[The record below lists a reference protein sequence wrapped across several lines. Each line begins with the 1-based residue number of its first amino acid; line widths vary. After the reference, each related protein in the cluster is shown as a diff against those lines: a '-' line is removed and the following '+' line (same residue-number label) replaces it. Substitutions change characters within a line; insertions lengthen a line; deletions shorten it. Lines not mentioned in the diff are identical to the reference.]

1 MRFIRQIIQQLGFSP
16 REGGGARRFCLPL
29 LALIC
34 AAALAGLYLAPSRA
48 EDYWGGAANTEWYT
62 KDKSVNDF
70 YISTSADLAG
80 LAQLVN
86 AGTERFEGKTIHLT
100 ADIDLGGAESWTPI
114 GKAELSKPPKP
125 FHGTFDGGGR
135 AVTGLYIKTD
145 ENYQGLFGYIWNA
158 TVKDLS
164 VSGSVSGGDRTGAV
178 VGYAG
183 GENPGSTIINCVSD
197 AAVSG
202 DSYVGGIAGVVE
214 VSQGNASVSGCV
226 NGGAVSGS
234 GSNIGGIAGWLS
246 HADVKDC
253 ANAGAVTG
261 GGSGNSGIGGIAGY
275 GSDAGVVNCLNR
287 GDVRA
292 ENDGA
297 NAGGIVG
304 YYSGITAKL
313 CTNMGQVYS
322 GGYAGGILGRHDD
335 GTSTVASCASVGGV
349 SGSVNTGAIVGGAS
363 SPGPNRE
370 KEWHATLSN
379 CLWYES
385 GSVNAG
391 LKAAGDDD
399 DEGKFTAAM
408 AASADNYGAL
418 AATYAPDPASAMIP
432 AGRTKTLFRSWPGVE
447 AGAVTEVS
455 YDVSPDTG
463 LTLSADVN
471 KSVTATMTTS
481 GDYTVS
487 ATAEFTTS
495 LLASAT
501 QSQHTTENMTLR
513 VGEGWPYLPVVY
525 VKPDGTGNGSSWA
538 NAMGGAD
545 FSAMLKWI
553 NTQNSGK
560 NYNFYVAKGTYAQSE
575 TLPLPKGVKLYGGF
589 AGTETDID
597 ARDIKTNV
605 TTLTAATGASIS
617 IVTGGKDATS
627 ADTVLDGFT
636 ITGGKGTNIG
646 DIFGGG
652 MFNISSSPLV
662 ANCIFKDNTSDAGG
676 AMLNYYGSSPYV
688 YKCTFEANTGGAVY
702 NVDDGEESGP
712 LSPRFAE
719 CVFKKNTAESTSAGI
734 HNSGDGCRSVIER
747 CRFIENE
754 SSEGSAVTDSFQAC
768 SVISGSEFTKNIST
782 STYLGGGAIFIN
794 TLDTPAI
801 TNCTFIENKASYQGG
816 AIYAYATSNL
826 ALTGCTFSGNSAVSA
841 GGAVY
846 TERATSTIINSI
858 FWDDKAA
865 SGSEIS
871 VTGGTSDSA
880 VISNCVIKTGGVNG
894 KATITSSDIFTGDP
908 KFLTSPDDNGGPVP
922 TMAVSAGGSAY
933 RAGLKPGASF
943 TGADGKTYT
952 TPLTDARGVSFD
964 VTSADIGAYAWKAEG
979 GSVSGSLE
987 LAAGASADLA
997 PYAGAK
1003 LVSTDVLDTNAGRAA
1018 VWTSTSADIATVA
1031 DGVASGVA
1039 KGKTTFTATF
1049 GGASGSLPVTV
1060 FAAHGDVT
1068 EERMTDTPDAN
1079 GYGSGVIAV
1088 SSDARESIAIY
1099 DALGLLSADQK
1110 LPANIDPT
1118 ANPIDASSVDV
1129 TTSADIYTSA
1139 DIRGAVARYLS
1150 IDAEAEG
1157 DSPYKVRLVQVNN
1170 TVASR
1175 AGEGDTLFAKFWR
1188 FLTSLFGGNADEHA
1202 DDYLPLQTN
1211 FVISEDQLPG
1221 HLAYKFGWQKNSE
1234 QGDQF
1239 TSDDMTEFIREVNPF
1254 VVVRSGDAVEARS
1267 LYDIVSGDVTKYI
1280 TVERAGTTDT
1290 TSNIDHF
1297 TYTIKTRVLL
1307 FNKAGA
1313 VTEGAGK
1320 EFVMPVA
1327 LSDDAK
1333 TKTRESGNYFL
1344 VEDGAEDDRYDLCLA
1359 FAVKTPKV
1367 LHVKPNGG
1375 DGGISGDGATW
1386 DTALTGAD
1394 FADRLRQIN
1403 GKVRPD
1409 PASYYAADEYGYEFW
1424 VASGDYKPTADDY
1437 SGYYFALTS
1446 NVRLCGGFAGTER
1459 SVDGRAAGNVSTL
1472 SGKLAENETSY
1483 VLYGTEVKGAVV
1495 DGFTV
1500 SGGANGLY
1508 LENAEV
1514 RISGCRVKGNT
1525 ERGFYALSSRLEIE
1539 SSLIAANG
1547 DSGIWCESGAVTL
1560 KDSTLTGNKTEAAG
1574 GAVLLQKWQGGT
1586 CALRAENCT
1595 FSGNSAE
1602 SNGGAVSFAASSGE
1616 LLLANCTFSG
1626 NSAGTEGGA
1635 IANPPAGFKIYNT
1648 LFAGNSASRGKDV
1661 DAPNQGELVNC
1672 RFDADG
1678 IYAGNI
1684 TSTDCTTA
1692 DALLLTVSPDD
1703 NGGPVP
1709 TMAVSAGGSAYRA
1722 GLKPGTSFTGADGK
1736 TYTTPLTDARGVS
1749 FDVTSADIGAYAYEI
1764 ASADA
1769 SVKAGA
1775 PEELILG
1782 TSSDIGEV
1790 FSLAAHLTKT
1800 ASPDRYA
1807 AAFNITSVA
1816 SDVVSVDNGALYA
1829 LKTGSST
1836 VTAESTKG
1844 KNADGNP
1851 VKFSGA
1857 TKTLKVAIPVAS
1869 LDISETPR
1877 VIRRGAS
1884 AQFSLVL
1891 PNGYT
1896 SADIESRDIA
1906 WKLPEG
1912 EGNYRITPSAD
1923 RLSATVTAGNVLFDA
1938 YSTITATIAGK
1949 TSGKTKML
1957 TATVSTPVGE
1967 TPKPPVTPANRT
1979 DGAGGES
1986 GSGILDIVG
1995 TSEDFAIYDAM
2006 KDLSAAANLPGG
2018 ISADAKPIGATSAD
2032 VVTSE
2037 DLFSAEQIKDAV
2049 TEYWGLGAASE
2060 DRVRLV
2066 EVQNTVASR
2075 ADEGGTLFAKVWRF
2089 LVSLFK
2095 DGGNE
2100 APDASDYL
2108 PIEAHFTIGS
2118 ADIAALPDEVKEG
2131 LSAGNLLS
2139 KVNLFAVVSEDGKV
2153 SARSLADAASGDLAA
2168 YITVSGGND
2177 AGYTVQTRVML
2188 FNMKG
2193 GVSGDAEADKAAGAR
2208 WVQPLKAAS
2217 SDARPNDKD
2226 NYFIVQD
2233 GAEDDRYDLCLAFAA
2248 KEPNYAEV
2256 SVTASGDIESNDIEY
2271 ARWTVSGDAAQ
2282 HEAGSSADIRG
2293 GEQSVTLIVPPGGY
2307 HVTLSDETQTLS
2319 RDVKTITSAVVTWGG
2334 EWKITAL
2341 FEKIKAESVTLDK
2354 TTLALAVGG
2363 SYKLTAKAAP
2373 AEAYAN
2379 YALWAWTTSDGNVAE
2394 VAADGTVTAKA
2405 AGKATITAAA
2415 SDGSGAKADCAVT
2428 VRKSAADDPAVT
2440 PAEPEAVKPEVV
2452 TPNENV
2458 VPVTPGYVT
2467 DPVKQEDV
2475 MNEIGLKAE
2484 DAAVTENGSLM
2495 VAGAL
2500 ADKAAGEVIAND
2512 PDTVSKD
2519 SVISLPVTVS
2529 SADEAGMIHALGFKV
2544 SGDVFGKVDG
2554 VGEIRVLK
2562 VFTDGGGKAFTV
2574 VTAAE
2579 AIADKTVALYDANN
2593 EIVTGAIDAAATYT
2607 LTAFVLDGG
2616 EYDLGGK
2623 TDGKVI
2629 DPIAII
2635 KQAEPPVSPTPTGGS
2650 GGGCNAGAGA
2660 LALVLIPMAVRRGKR

>member
-1 MRFIRQIIQQLGFSP
+1 MRFIRQIIQQLGLSP
-16 REGGGARRFCLPL
+16 REGGGGAKRFCLPL
-29 LALIC
+29 LALLC
-34 AAALAGLYLAPSRA
+34 AAALGSWLLMRPSS
-48 EDYWGGAANTEWYT
+48 AAITPNTDWYT
-62 KDKSVNDF
+62 KNPDAAEF

-80 LAQLVN
+80 LADLVN
-86 AGTERFEGKTIHLT
+86 TSFNLSGKTIHLS
-100 ADIDLGGAESWTPI
+100 ADIDLGGVPWTPI
-114 GKAELSKPPKP
+114 GNNNNDIYVFS
-125 FHGTFDGGGR
+125 GTFDGGGH
-135 AVTGLYIKTD
+135 AVTGLYID
-145 ENYQGLFGYIWNA
+145 GSENYQGLFGYILSA

-164 VSGSVSGGDRTGAV
+164 VSGSVSGGNYYTGAV
-178 VGYAG
+178 VGYADT
-183 GENPGSTIINCVSD
+183 SRITNCVSD

-202 DSYVGGIAGVVE
+202 GSNVGGIAGGVACGYDPVYI
-214 VSQGNASVSGCV
+214 SGCV
-226 NGGAVSGS
+226 NGGRVSGRE
-234 GSNIGGIAGWLS
+234 SNIGGIAGALTNAIAS
-246 HADVKDC
+246 DC

-261 GGSGNSGIGGIAGY
+261 GGSWNSGIGGIVGY
-275 GSDAGVVNCLNR
+275 GIGGGVANCLNR
-287 GDVRA
+287 GDVSA
-292 ENDGA
+292 KNADA

-304 YYSGITAKL
+304 YYSNINAEF
-313 CTNMGQVYS
+313 CTNMGQVYG
-322 GGYAGGILGRHDD
+322 GGYAGGILGNHFA
-335 GTSTVASCASVGGV
+335 GGSTVTSCASVGGV
-349 SGSVNTGAIVGGAS
+349 SGGVNTGAIVGGAFS
-363 SPGPNRE
+363 TGSDGSQSQ
-370 KEWHATLSN
+370 HAALSN

-385 GSVNAG
+385 GPVNAG
-391 LKAAGDDD
+391 LKAAGDDNN
-399 DEGKFTAAM
+399 GKITSAM
-408 AASADNYGAL
+408 AASADNYGTL
-418 AATYAPDPASAMIP
+418 AATYAPDPFASAIP
-432 AGRTKTLFRSWPGVE
+432 AGRTKTLFRSWPGVNTS
-447 AGAVTEVS
+447 AVTAVS
-455 YDVSPDTG
+455 YDVSPAVG
-463 LTLSADVN
+463 LSLDKN
-471 KSVTATMTTS
+471 DNNSVTATMS
-481 GDYTVS
+481 VAGSYTVS
-487 ATAEFTTS
+487 ATAEFTPS
-495 LLASAT
+495 KLASGGAPT
-501 QSQHTTENMTLR
+501 AYTTEKMTLR

-525 VKPDGTGNGSSWA
+525 VTPGGAGEKDGSSWA

-553 NTQNSGK
+553 NTQNSGTA
-560 NYNFYVAKGTYAQSE
+560 YEFRVAAGIYAQTE
-575 TLPLPKGVKLYGGF
+575 TLSLPKGVKLYGGF
-589 AGTETDID
+589 AGTGTETI
-597 ARDIKTNV
+597 ASRDIKTNV

-636 ITGGKGTNIG
+636 ITGGKGTVQSDGNYYG
-646 DIFGGG
+646 GGIFISSSNPAIANCVFSDNNAFAGGG
-652 MFNISSSPLV
+652 MFLDASSP
-662 ANCIFKDNTSDAGG
+662 AIINCEFSNNSGTAAGGALYMEFSAPYIKNCAVINNSGGGVSGQDSSIIAEGCVFKDNTYA
-676 AMLNYYGSSPYV
+676 
-688 YKCTFEANTGGAVY
+688 
-702 NVDDGEESGP
+702 SG
-712 LSPRFAE
+712 
-719 CVFKKNTAESTSAGI
+719 
-734 HNSGDGCRSVIER
+734 
-747 CRFIENE
+747 
-754 SSEGSAVTDSFQAC
+754 
-768 SVISGSEFTKNIST
+768 
-782 STYLGGGAIFIN
+782 LGGGIGLVEWDDGDPTILSSIKDCSFIGN
-794 TLDTPAI
+794 SA
-801 TNCTFIENKASYQGG
+801 EAGG
-816 AIYAYATSNL
+816 GGLFTEKPLSIINS
-826 ALTGCTFSGNSAVSA
+826 TFSGNSTDVN
-841 GGAVY
+841 GGAIWSYIELSIANCTFSDNKAPKAYGGAISARDKLAVVNSVFRNNSSKAGNPDIH
-846 TERATSTIINSI
+846 TENSGAMATLQH
-858 FWDDKAA
+858 
-865 SGSEIS
+865 
-871 VTGGTSDSA
+871 
-880 VISNCVIKTGGVNG
+880 CVIKEGGAG
-894 KATITSSDIFTGDP
+894 GDGTITSSDIFTGDP
-908 KFLTSPDDNGGPVP
+908 KFLNDSPVGNGGPVP
-922 TMAVSAGGSAY
+922 TMAVSAGGSAF
-933 RAGLKPGASF
+933 RHGLAPGTSF
-943 TGADGKTYT
+943 TGADGNTYA

-979 GSVSGSLE
+979 GFSVSGSLE

-1003 LVSTDVLDTNAGRAA
+1003 LVSTGVRDTNAGRAA
-1018 VWTSTSADIATVA
+1018 VWTSASAGIATVA

-1049 GGASGSLPVTV
+1049 GGLTASGSLPVTV

-1110 LPANIDPT
+1110 LPANIDPA

-1188 FLTSLFGGNADEHA
+1188 FLTSLFGNDGEPAKHA

-1221 HLAYKFGWQKNSE
+1221 HLAYRFGQQKNSE
-1234 QGDQF
+1234 QDYKF
-1239 TSDDMTEFIREVNPF
+1239 TSDDMTEFISEVNPF
-1254 VVVRSGDAVEARS
+1254 VVVKSGDAVEARS

-1307 FNKAGA
+1307 FNKEGA
-1313 VTEGAGK
+1313 VTVGAGK

-1333 TKTRESGNYFL
+1333 TRESGNYFL
-1344 VEDGAEDDRYDLCLA
+1344 VEDGVEDGRYDLCLA

-1375 DGGISGDGATW
+1375 DGNNSGDGATW
-1386 DTALTGAD
+1386 DTALTSAD

-1403 GKVRPD
+1403 GEVLPG
-1409 PASYYAADEYGYEFW
+1409 AYAFYAADEYGYEFW
-1424 VASGDYKPTADDY
+1424 VASGDYRPTADDY
-1437 SGYYFALTS
+1437 SGYHFALTS
-1446 NVRLCGGFAGTER
+1446 NVRLYGGFAGTET
-1459 SVDGRAAGNVSTL
+1459 SAADRAAGNVSTL
-1472 SGKLAENETSY
+1472 SGKLAENVETSY
-1483 VLYGTEVKGAVV
+1483 VLYGTEFKGAVV

-1500 SGGANGLY
+1500 SGGARGIY
-1508 LENAEV
+1508 LNNAEV
-1514 RISGCRVKGNT
+1514 SVSACRVEDNGGT
-1525 ERGFYALSSRLEIE
+1525 SS
-1539 SSLIAANG
+1539 SG
-1547 DSGIWCESGAVTL
+1547 GGVYMKDSAVTM
-1560 KDSTLTGNKTEAAG
+1560 KNSSLTGNKARYG
-1574 GAVLLQKWQGGT
+1574 GAALLIADAGRST

-1595 FSGNSAE
+1595 FNGNSAE
-1602 SNGGAVSFAASSGE
+1602 YNGGAIYTNYYGIE
-1616 LLLANCTFSG
+1616 LLLVNCTFSG
-1626 NSAGTEGGA
+1626 NSAVNSGGA
-1635 IANPPAGFKIYNT
+1635 VDEPPEGFKIYNT
-1648 LFAGNSASRGKDV
+1648 LFAGNTADSGKDV
-1661 DAPNQGELVNC
+1661 YAPWTEGELVNC

-1678 IYAGNI
+1678 IYAYNI

-1692 DALLLTVSPDD
+1692 DPLLLTASPDD

-1709 TMAVSAGGSAYRA
+1709 TMAVSAAGSAFRA
-1722 GLKPGTSFTGADGK
+1722 GLAPGN
-1736 TYTTPLTDARGVS
+1736 YTVGSLAVTVPDADARGIS
-1749 FDVTSADIGAYAYEI
+1749 FDKAHAEIGAYAYEI

-1782 TSSDIGEV
+1782 TSSDIGKV
-1790 FSLAAHLTKT
+1790 FSLAAHLTGT

-1807 AAFNITSVA
+1807 AAFNITSAA

-1844 KNADGNP
+1844 KNADGKP
-1851 VKFSGA
+1851 VEFSGV
-1857 TKTLKVAIPVAS
+1857 TKTLKVAVSVAS
-1869 LDISETPR
+1869 LDISERSR

-1896 SADIESRDIA
+1896 SADIESRSRDIT
-1906 WKLPEG
+1906 WSLTG
-1912 EGNYRITPSAD
+1912 TDYSITPSAD
-1923 RLSATVTAGNVLFDA
+1923 GLSATVTAANVLFGA
-1938 YSTITATIAGK
+1938 SSTITATIAGK
-1949 TSGKTKML
+1949 TSGETKTL
-1957 TATVSTPVGE
+1957 TAAVSTPVGE

-1995 TSEDFAIYDAM
+1995 TSEDVAIYDAM
-2006 KDLSAAANLPGG
+2006 NDLGAANLPGG

-2037 DLFSAEQIKDAV
+2037 DLFSAEQIKAAV

-2089 LVSLFK
+2089 LVSLFTR

-2100 APDASDYL
+2100 APDAGDYL

-2118 ADIAALPDEVKEG
+2118 ADIAALPDEVKDG

-2188 FNMKG
+2188 FDMKG
-2193 GVSGDAEADKAAGAR
+2193 GVSGDAAAGAK
-2208 WVQPLKAAS
+2208 WVQPLKTAS

-2233 GAEDDRYDLCLAFAA
+2233 GAKDDRYDLCLAFAA

-2256 SVTASGDIESNDIEY
+2256 SVTASGDIESKDIEY

-2282 HEAGSSADIRG
+2282 HAAGSSANVKG
-2293 GEQSVTLIVPPGGY
+2293 GEQSVTLSLVPDGY

-2319 RDVKTITSAVVTWGG
+2319 ADVKTIAKNVLWGG
-2334 EWKITAL
+2334 EWKITAS
-2341 FEKIKAESVTLDK
+2341 FEKIRTESVTLDK
-2354 TTLALAVGG
+2354 TALALAVGG

-2415 SDGSGAKADCAVT
+2415 NDGSGAKAECAVT
-2428 VRKSAADDPAVT
+2428 VRNSAADDPAVT

-2484 DAAVTENGSLM
+2484 DAAVTENGSLT
-2495 VAGAL
+2495 VAGGL
-2500 ADKAAGEVIAND
+2500 ADKAAEEVIAND

-2562 VFTDGGGKAFTV
+2562 IFTDGGGKAFTV

-2635 KQAEPPVSPTPTGGS
+2635 KQAEPPVSPTPTPTGGS

-2660 LALVLIPMAVRRGKR
+2660 LALAALIPLAVRRGKR